1 MDHWAFGPHHLWSD
15 PDTGNIIRMWQP
27 FNGLQVYPDGV
38 RKFRISVV
46 FIQQIL
52 ILAQSNVDLSVFDDL
67 PPPLCRA
74 GPGGALFR
82 IGCDDDGFPTGDI
95 TNTTIPVPT
104 PSPKDVVHGKD
115 IKRAEEKVPRGHY
128 KGVDFAEMSDILNG
142 WLNTSTLT
150 KPCLDWD
157 VEELQQL
164 QALFYLAR
172 ESQFDDIYLRTGD
185 NRRLRN
191 DVLSDL
197 ASNWAGLNNIAKTH
211 SDYRYRDHR

>member
-46 FIQQIL
+46 FIKIL

-172 ESQFDDIYLRTGD
+172 ESQFDDIYIRTGD

-191 DVLSDL
+191 DVLADL

>member
-1 MDHWAFGPHHLWSD
+1 MDRITCGVILTLGISSEC
-15 PDTGNIIRMWQP
+15 GN
-27 FNGLQVYPDGV
+27 LSTVC
-38 RKFRISVV
+38 KFILTEFVSSE
-46 FIQQIL
+46 FLLFLSKQIL

-74 GPGGALFR
+74 GPDGALFR

-172 ESQFDDIYLRTGD
+172 ESQFDDIYIRTGD

-191 DVLSDL
+191 DVLADL

>member
-15 PDTGNIIRMWQP
+15 PATGNIIRMWQP

-82 IGCDDDGFPTGDI
+82 IG
-95 TNTTIPVPT
+95 
-104 PSPKDVVHGKD
+104 
-115 IKRAEEKVPRGHY
+115 
-128 KGVDFAEMSDILNG
+128 
-142 WLNTSTLT
+142 
-150 KPCLDWD
+150 
-157 VEELQQL
+157 
-164 QALFYLAR
+164 
-172 ESQFDDIYLRTGD
+172 
-185 NRRLRN
+185 
-191 DVLSDL
+191 
-197 ASNWAGLNNIAKTH
+197 
-211 SDYRYRDHR
+211 